1 MSKIVTTHLPAW
13 HRPFG
18 KLEKKLEPFTR
29 PLMVLLGITV
39 VLGAL
44 IDGTPTIAFGG
55 KAPPPEYRLD
65 LADRVRLR
73 VFEWRPALDEVFEW
87 KALNDEYSV
96 GPNGEIS
103 VPLLGQVPVSGKT
116 LKQVSDEVGDM
127 IRTRIGIAA
136 VPKISV
142 EIVRYRPFYITGQV
156 QKPGE
161 YDFRPQLT
169 VLQAVS
175 LAGGITRSP
184 AEQDAGKDLISYRGE
199 LNLLNRKYV
208 SLLARRARFVSTLQ
222 GAEKINFPK
231 ELVERQYQTG
241 QVLDHEAAMFR
252 ADKAGFKADLIN
264 LETRKDY
271 LTEAVQSLQQ
281 QLDNQ
286 EAERTLAREELTNVE
301 RLVSR
306 KLTVEPRRL
315 AAQKNV
321 YQLEG
326 LRLRLQGELLN
337 AKQNMEEV
345 ESEMAKLRNEY
356 SNKTIAG
363 LRDTQA
369 EIDEVLE
376 RMNTLDVLYSNAASL
391 APAAAMAFNTE
402 DVKAQYEIVR
412 SSGGYSKTIAVDE
425 SAAIEPGDTVRVK
438 LVRPEENAMKPM
450 AGLFPRNIP
459 QPDLIAPASQDG
471 AGGKYYSAEPENV
484 LPVEDNRKTQRAKP
498 LRQVKSALETIF
510 DLDPTR
516 GIADE
521 APSSSWQAL
530 QRRPVDRDN
539 RPSKPENFDKEANRE
554 RPIGKGA
561 MLGGAIVPL
570 PVRRPPSPIE
580 KAMIYPER
588 KPLLVAQF

>member
-1 MSKIVTTHLPAW
+1 MSKIVTTQLPTW
-13 HRPFG
+13 RRPFG
-18 KLEKKLEPFTR
+18 KLGKKLDPFTR
-29 PLMVLLGITV
+29 PLMLLVGLTV
-39 VLGAL
+39 VLGSL

-55 KAPPPEYRLD
+55 KAAQPEYRLD
-65 LADRVRLR
+65 LLDRVRLR

-103 VPLLGQVPVSGKT
+103 VPLLGQIPVSGKT
-116 LKQVSDEVGDM
+116 LTQVSDEVGDM

-175 LAGGITRSP
+175 LAGGINRNA
-184 AEQDAGKDLISYRGE
+184 AEQDAGKDLISFRGE

-208 SLLARRARFVSTLQ
+208 SLLARRARFVSTLN
-222 GAEKINFPK
+222 GADKIKFPK

-241 QVLDHEAAMFR
+241 QVLDHESALFR
-252 ADKAGFKADLIN
+252 ADKAGFKADLVN

-286 EAERTLAREELTNVE
+286 DAERTLAREELSKVE

-337 AKQNMEEV
+337 ARQRMEEV
-345 ESEMAKLRNEY
+345 EAEMAKLRNEH
-356 SNKTIAG
+356 SNKSIAG

-376 RMNTLDVLYSNAASL
+376 RMNTLDVLYSNAATL

-402 DVKAQYEIVR
+402 SIEAKYEIVR
-412 SSGGYSKTIAVDE
+412 TSGGYSKVIAVDE
-425 SAAIEPGDTVRVK
+425 SAQIKPGDTVKVK

-450 AGLFPRNIP
+450 AGLFPRDIP
-459 QPDLIAPASQDG
+459 QPDLIAPASQDD
-471 AGGKYYSAEPENV
+471 AGGRYYSAEPERV
-484 LPVEDNRKTQRAKP
+484 SPAVDGRQAQRTKP
-498 LRQVKSALETIF
+498 LHRGKSALEIIF
-510 DLDPTR
+510 ERDPTR
-516 GIADE
+516 GIAE
-521 APSSSWQAL
+521 EVPSSSWPAL
-530 QRRPVDRDN
+530 QSRPGNPDM
-539 RPSKPENFDKEANRE
+539 RPSKPENFDKEAKQE
-554 RPIGKGA
+554 RAIGKGA
-561 MLGGAIVPL
+561 MLGTSIVPL
-570 PVRRPPSPIE
+570 PVRRPASPVE
-580 KAMIYPER
+580 EAMIFPER
-588 KPLLVAQF
+588 SPMHVAQF